1 MWQMPV
7 ALILASLFALG
18 LFTVG
23 WRMGRSSSTSTMTA
37 AKELWGA
44 ASDQLGIRS
53 SANTIAERLAESNL
67 LLRSLIEKTK
77 TEGAE
82 TRESISTLRATVET
96 LDEYS
101 GAIFQALNNG
111 VVLHRGKLQEQV
123 SGLQAA
129 QRPAGSTEQRG
140 PIRAHAAT

>member
-1 MWQMPV
+1 MWEMPV

-23 WRMGRSSSTSTMTA
+23 WRMGTLSSTSTMTA
-37 AKELWGA
+37 AKEMWSA
-44 ASDQLGIRS
+44 ARDEMGIRS
-53 SANTIAERLAESNL
+53 SANTIAERLAESNQ
-67 LLRSLIEKTK
+67 LLRSLIERTTK
-77 TEGAE
+77 EGTE

-123 SGLQAA
+123 SGLQAT
-129 QRPAGSTEQRG
+129 QRPAANTDQRG